1 MAASQSGGIRVL
13 VADDHAPFRRALIRL
28 LSLTQGMEPVGEA
41 GNGLDARD
49 LCHALRPDVAVL
61 DLSMPGMS
69 GDEVTR
75 EIKEDLPATRVIILS
90 VFSQEQ
96 HVRRGLEAG
105 ADRYLTKGITSDE
118 LLAAIRALYSESHR
132 STERG

>member
-1 MAASQSGGIRVL
+1 MAAPQSSGIRVL
-13 VADDHAPFRRALIRL
+13 VADDHAPFRHALVRL

-49 LCHALRPDVAVL
+49 LCRSLRPDVAVL

-75 EIKEDLPATRVIILS
+75 EIKGDLPGTKVIILS
-90 VFSQEQ
+90 VFGQEQ
-96 HVRRGLEAG
+96 YVRRGQAAG

-118 LLAAIRALYSESHR
+118 LLAAIRALYSESQR
-132 STERG
+132 SAERG